1 MLAGRLLGSRLARA
15 LPPTTL
21 LAATLCV
28 ALAGFPLFWLSGGA
42 VHTLLGLFVTGF
54 GIGSVYPLG
63 VSAALAAAPGNAD
76 AAAARLAVG
85 GGGAVLVA
93 PFALGALA
101 DRVGIGPAFGVV
113 APMLLAAVALA
124 LGAGR
129 GRVY

>member
-1 MLAGRLLGSRLARA
+1 
-15 LPPTTL
+15 
-21 LAATLCV
+21 V
-28 ALAGFPLFWLSGGA
+28 ALAGFPLFWLSGGTA
-42 VHTLLGLFVTGF
+42 PTLAGLFVTGL

-63 VSAALAAAPGNAD
+63 VSAALAAAPGNAA

-101 DRVGIGPAFGVV
+101 DRLGIGTAFGVV

-124 LGAGR
+124 IIAGR
-129 GRVY
+129 TSPAGT